1 MRRNAQFL
9 KSAVLPEDYPA
20 PDRPEVG
27 LVGRSNAGK
36 SSLLNAI
43 VGGKAAK
50 VSQSAGKT
58 RLLNF
63 FDFGQHYRFVDMP
76 GYGFASR
83 HGSEVLEWE
92 KMITRYLKERENLMG
107 LVLVMDARR
116 EWQDEEQW
124 IRESCQKLDLQLIV
138 ALNKIDKF
146 KKNEIAGTRAKFA
159 KLLPEVSIH
168 MVSAEK
174 NTGVEQLEG
183 EIFERLT
190 KLREST

>member
-1 MRRNAQFL
+1 MRRSAHFL

-20 PDRPEVG
+20 PDRPEVA

-43 VGGKAAK
+43 VGAKAAK
-50 VSQSAGKT
+50 VSQAAGKT

-92 KMITRYLKERENLMG
+92 KMITRYLKERGNLIG
-107 LVLVMDARR
+107 IVLVMDARR

-138 ALNKIDKF
+138 ALNKVDKF
-146 KKNEIAGTRAKFA
+146 RQNEIAKKKAKFK

-174 NTGVEQLEG
+174 NIGVEDLEE
-183 EIFERLT
+183 EIFERVA
-190 KLREST
+190 RGEEP

>member
-20 PDRPEVG
+20 SDRPEVA

-43 VGGKAAK
+43 VGARAAK
-50 VSQSAGKT
+50 VSQSPGKT

-63 FDFGQHYRFVDMP
+63 FDFGDHYRFVDMP

-92 KMITRYLKERENLMG
+92 KMITRYLKERENLVG

-116 EWQDEEQW
+116 EWQGEEQW

-138 ALNKIDKF
+138 VLNKIDKF
-146 KKNEIAGTRAKFA
+146 KKNEIAKTRAKFA

-174 NTGVEQLEG
+174 NVGVEQLEE

-190 KLREST
+190 KVQEST

>member
-1 MRRNAQFL
+1 MRRSAQFL

-20 PDRPEVG
+20 PDRPEVA

-43 VGGKAAK
+43 VGAKAAK
-50 VSQSAGKT
+50 VSQAAGKT

-92 KMITRYLKERENLMG
+92 KMITRYLKERGNLVG
-107 LVLVMDARR
+107 IVLVMDARR

-138 ALNKIDKF
+138 ALNKVDKF
-146 KKNEIAGTRAKFA
+146 RQNEIAKTKAKFK

-174 NTGVEQLEG
+174 ETGVEDLEE
-183 EIFERLT
+183 EIFERVARG
-190 KLREST
+190 KEP